1 MDIRPISGAIGAEIY
16 NIDIGGALSDVDIA
30 DVREAFFAYKVLV
43 FREQTLTPSSQLKF
57 SEVFGEP
64 DVYPFIQGLPETPEV
79 IEILKTENDT
89 LNFGGSWHSDTA
101 YLACPALGTALY
113 ALEVPSVGGDTL
125 FTNTQR
131 AFESLSS
138 GMQQTLTGLVGV
150 NSSELGYR
158 GGRAAGMARLAGMK
172 GTYVADSGG
181 YEAEHPIVRTHPHT
195 GNKALYVSRSHTARF
210 CGMTAEESKPLIDY
224 LATHITRPEFTC
236 RVRWAPGTLTVWDNR
251 TTQHSALNDYQGHR
265 RRMHRVTLKGDRP
278 F

>member
-101 YLACPALGTALY
+101 YLACPALGA
-113 ALEVPSVGGDTL
+113 
-125 FTNTQR
+125 
-131 AFESLSS
+131 
-138 GMQQTLTGLVGV
+138 
-150 NSSELGYR
+150 
-158 GGRAAGMARLAGMK
+158 
-172 GTYVADSGG
+172 
-181 YEAEHPIVRTHPHT
+181 
-195 GNKALYVSRSHTARF
+195 
-210 CGMTAEESKPLIDY
+210 
-224 LATHITRPEFTC
+224 
-236 RVRWAPGTLTVWDNR
+236 
-251 TTQHSALNDYQGHR
+251 
-265 RRMHRVTLKGDRP
+265 
-278 F
+278 